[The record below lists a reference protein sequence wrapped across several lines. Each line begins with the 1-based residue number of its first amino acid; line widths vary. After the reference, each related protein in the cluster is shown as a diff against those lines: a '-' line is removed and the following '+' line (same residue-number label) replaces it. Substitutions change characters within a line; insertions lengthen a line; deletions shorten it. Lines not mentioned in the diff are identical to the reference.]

1 MALGFFKK
9 LTGSG
14 ELRRADKAVKAINA
28 LAAEYE
34 KLKDSELKAKTVEF
48 RERLEQSRQSGKPDA
63 EALDDLLPEAFAA
76 VREASA
82 RTIKERHFDVQLM
95 GGYVL
100 HQGQIAEMKTG
111 EGKTLTATLP
121 IYLNAL
127 AGKGVH
133 VVTVNEYL
141 ARRDTEW
148 MGQIYQ
154 FLGLTV
160 GSIYHDQPADEKKA
174 AYAADITYGTN
185 NEFGFDYLRDNMVGQ
200 LDQMVQRELGFA
212 IVDEVDSI
220 LIDESRTPLIISG
233 AADESGDLYARF
245 ASLIPQL
252 DAKTD
257 YTLDEKRKSAI
268 LTDAGIKRM
277 EQLLGVP
284 NIYEAGASVAGTG
297 GASGIKLVH
306 HMEQA
311 LQAHT
316 LYRLDK
322 EYVVKDGE
330 VVIVDEFTG
339 RLMPGRRFSE
349 GLHQAIEAKEG
360 VEVKQETR
368 TMATIT
374 FQNYFR
380 LYAKLS
386 GMTGTA
392 ETEKEEFHK
401 IYRLGVTVVPTHRP
415 MIREDLNDAI
425 YKTEQAKF
433 AAIAEEVKE
442 RNANGQPVLLGT
454 IAVEKS
460 ERLAKALTQAG
471 VKHEILNAKNHARE
485 AEIIARA
492 GEPGSVTVSTNMAG
506 RGTDIKLGKGVADAG
521 GLHVIGSERHEARRI
536 DNQLRGRSGRQ
547 GDPGTSRFYVSL
559 EDDLMRIFGGD
570 RIKNVMEKL
579 KVPEDQPIQA
589 GIVSKSI
596 ESAQKKVEG
605 HNFDVRKHVVE
616 YDDVMNAHREVI
628 YKRRR
633 KILEKEA
640 VTEDIKK
647 MFADELDAIV
657 ASNTPGDDPNEWDYA
672 KIAEQVGTILQVP
685 AELAEQLKQAEGR
698 DQLTEGLT
706 NMIEQ
711 AHAAKEKE
719 QGADNMRTLERMVML
734 RSIDSLWVD
743 HLDAME
749 HMREGIGLRGYGQK
763 DPLTEYKGEAFR
775 MFEEL
780 LATIRAEVTH
790 TLFKVTLTRA
800 VEETPTEVEQAA
812 QQVHTAKEGDKGPAK
827 KPVIGQEEPG
837 EDPVD
842 EEAPSVEEPESAKPA
857 RGKSKKAVKKEEKK
871 ERTKAK
877 AKPEPKP
884 QPKPQPAAA
893 KEPEATPEPS
903 SAKVTIRTPDG
914 QTITPEQAEAA
925 AAAPQVTQDGSATI
939 TVKKREGGAS
949 NPAAP
954 KATKAPKVG
963 RNDPCPCG
971 SGLKY
976 KKCGLIGAPEHQ
988 G

>member
-1 MALGFFKK
+1 MAFGFLKK
-9 LTGSG
+9 ITGSG
-14 ELRRADKAVKAINA
+14 ELRRAEKAVGEINK
-28 LAAEYE
+28 LAPKIEQ
-34 KLKDSELKAKTVEF
+34 LKDADLKAKTAEF
-48 RERLEQSRQSGKPDA
+48 KQRLEKGQT
-63 EALDDLLPEAFAA
+63 LDDILPEAFAV

-100 HQGQIAEMKTG
+100 HQGQIAEMRTG

-121 IYLNAL
+121 VYLNAL

-148 MGQIYQ
+148 MGQVYQ

-160 GSIYHDQPADEKKA
+160 GSIYHDQPAEEKQA
-174 AYAADITYGTN
+174 AYQADITYGTN
-185 NEFGFDYLRDNMVGQ
+185 NEFGFDYLRDNMVG
-200 LDQMVQRELGFA
+200 DIGQMVQRELGFA

-233 AADESGDLYARF
+233 AADDSGDLYQRF
-245 ASLIPQL
+245 AKLIPQL
-252 DAKTD
+252 KAEDD
-257 YTLDEKRKSAI
+257 YTLDEKRKTAI
-268 LTDAGIKRM
+268 LTDDGIKKM
-277 EQLLGVP
+277 EKLLGVA
-284 NIYEAGASVAGTG
+284 NVYEAG
-297 GASGIKLVH
+297 GIKLVH

-316 LYRLDK
+316 LYRKDK

-380 LYAKLS
+380 LYGKLS

-392 ETEKEEFHK
+392 VTEKEEFHK
-401 IYRLGVTVVPTHRP
+401 IYNLGVTAIPTHKP
-415 MIREDLNDAI
+415 MVRKDLNDAI

-433 AAIAEEVKE
+433 QAIANEVKE
-442 RNANGQPVLLGT
+442 LNEQGRPVLLGT

-460 ERLAKALTQAG
+460 ERLSKVLTQTG
-471 VKHEILNAKNHARE
+471 VKHEVLNAKNHAHE

-506 RGTDIKLGKGVADAG
+506 RGTDIKLGKGVADLG

-547 GDPGTSRFYVSL
+547 GDPGSSRFYVSL

-589 GIVSKSI
+589 GIVSKSL

-640 VTEDIKK
+640 VTEEIKK
-647 MFADELDAIV
+647 MFGEEIV
-657 ASNTPGDDPNEWDYA
+657 AIASSNTPGDDPNEWDYA
-672 KIAEQVGTILQVP
+672 KIAEQVGTIIQVP
-685 AELAEQLKQAEGR
+685 ADLPEQLKQAGER
-698 DQLTEGLT
+698 EQLTEGL
-706 NMIEQ
+706 MKMVEQ
-711 AHAAKEKE
+711 VYAAKEQE
-719 QGADNMRTLERMVML
+719 QGDENMRTLERAVML
-734 RSIDSLWVD
+734 RAIDSLWVD

-749 HMREGIGLRGYGQK
+749 HLRDGIGLRGYGQK
-763 DPLTEYKGEAFR
+763 DPLTEYKAEAFR
-775 MFEEL
+775 MFEDL
-780 LATIRAEVTH
+780 LATIRSEITH
-790 TLFKVTLTRA
+790 TLFKVTLVQA
-800 VEETPTEVEQAA
+800 QQEEPTEVEQAA
-812 QQVHTAKEGDKGPAK
+812 RNVRTAKSGDQGPAK
-827 KPVIGQEEPG
+827 KPVIGKEEPG
-837 EDPVD
+837 EEPI
-842 EEAPSVEEPESAKPA
+842 EEVPAKPV
-857 RGKSKKAVKKEEKK
+857 RGKSKKAVKKADKK
-871 ERTKAK
+871 AKTKAK
-877 AKPEPKP
+877 TKTPAKQPEPKEET
-884 QPKPQPAAA
+884 PA
-893 KEPEATPEPS
+893 EAPA
-903 SAKVTIRTPDG
+903 SAPKVTIRTPDG

-925 AAAPQVTQDGSATI
+925 AAAPQITQDGTTTV
-939 TVKKREGGAS
+939 TVKQRESGGT
-949 NPAAP
+949 NPAQAA
-954 KATKAPKVG
+954 KKEPKVG

-976 KKCGLIGAPEHQ
+976 KKCGLINAPEHKTS
-988 G
+988 

>member
-1 MALGFFKK
+1 MAFGFLKK
-9 LTGSG
+9 IAGSG

-28 LAAEYE
+28 LAPEYE
-34 KLKDSELKAKTVEF
+34 KLTDAQLKAKSEEFKGRVEKG
-48 RERLEQSRQSGKPDA
+48 ET
-63 EALDDLLPEAFAA
+63 LDDLLPEAFAA
-76 VREASA
+76 VREAAA

-100 HQGQIAEMKTG
+100 HQGQIAEMRTG

-121 IYLNAL
+121 VYLNAL

-148 MGQIYQ
+148 MGQVYQ

-160 GSIYHDQPADEKKA
+160 GSIYHEQAREEKQA

-185 NEFGFDYLRDNMVGQ
+185 NEFGFDYLRDNMVG
-200 LDQMVQRELGFA
+200 DQDQVVQRELGFA

-233 AADESGDLYARF
+233 AADQSGDLYQKF
-245 ASLIPQL
+245 ASLIPKL
-252 DAKTD
+252 DTKTD
-257 YTLDEKRKSAI
+257 YTLDEKRKTAI
-268 LTDAGIKRM
+268 LTDDGIKKM
-277 EQLLGVP
+277 EDLLGVG
-284 NIYEAGASVAGTG
+284 NIYEAG
-297 GASGIKLVH
+297 GIKLVH

-316 LYRLDK
+316 LYRKDK
-322 EYVVKDGE
+322 EYVVKDGD

-360 VEVKQETR
+360 VKVQQETR

-380 LYAKLS
+380 LYGKLS

-401 IYRLGVTVVPTHRP
+401 IYKLGVTVIPTHKDMVRK
-415 MIREDLNDAI
+415 DLNDEI
-425 YKTEQAKF
+425 YKSEAAKF
-433 AAIAEEVKE
+433 QAIANDVKE
-442 RNANGQPVLLGT
+442 RTGKGQPVLLGT

-460 ERLAKALTQAG
+460 ERLSKVLTRTG
-471 VKHEILNAKNHARE
+471 VKHEVLNAKNHARE

-506 RGTDIKLGKGVADAG
+506 RGTDIKLGKGVAELG

-547 GDPGTSRFYVSL
+547 GDPGSSRFYVSL

-579 KVPEDQPIQA
+579 KVPEDQPIKA

-640 VTEDIKK
+640 VTEDIEG
-647 MFADELDAIV
+647 MFADEIAAVV
-657 ASNTPGDDPNEWDYA
+657 ASNTPGDDPTEWDYA
-672 KIAEQVGTILQVP
+672 KIAEQIGTILHVP
-685 AELAEQLKQAEGR
+685 AGLADQLKEAHDR
-698 DQLTEGLT
+698 KQLTEGLVK
-706 NMIEQ
+706 MIGD
-711 AHAAKEKE
+711 AYAAKEEE
-719 QGADNMRTLERMVML
+719 QGEENMRQLERSVML
-734 RSIDSLWVD
+734 RAIDTLWVD

-749 HMREGIGLRGYGQK
+749 HLREGIGLRGYGQK

-775 MFEEL
+775 MFEDL
-780 LATIRAEVTH
+780 LATIRSEVTH
-790 TLFKVTLTRA
+790 TIFKVTLVQA
-800 VEETPTEVEQAA
+800 EQEAPTDLEQAA
-812 QQVHTAKEGDKGPAK
+812 QHVPTAKAGDKGPAK
-827 KPVIGQEEPG
+827 RPVIGQKEPG
-837 EDPVD
+837 EEPI
-842 EEAPSVEEPESAKPA
+842 EEETAETPA
-857 RGKSKKAVKKEEKK
+857 RGKSKKAVKKAEKK
-871 ERTKAK
+871 SRAKAKDEAK
-877 AKPEPKP
+877 AKPK
-884 QPKPQPAAA
+884 PAAETKPA
-893 KEPEATPEPS
+893 ETPTESQEEPEPEPES
-903 SAKVTIRTPDG
+903 PPSTPKVTIRTPDG
-914 QTITPEQAEAA
+914 ETITPEQAEAA
-925 AAAPQVTQDGSATI
+925 AVGPQVTQDGSATI
-939 TVKKREGGAS
+939 TVKQREGNAG
-949 NPAAP
+949 NPAATAP
-954 KATKAPKVG
+954 KQPKVG

-976 KKCGLIGAPEHQ
+976 KKCGLIGAPEHK